1 LVQAGGHGSEAAG
14 PVVRDVV
21 KAYYDKKNKKSDG
34 TVTAENTE
42 NKRRVPGAATPAAT
56 IQPVVRK
63 EPVVATSAPQSEE
76 PR

>member
-1 LVQAGGHGSEAAG
+1 MQAGGHGSEAAG

-34 TVTAENTE
+34 TVTAENIG
-42 NKRRVPGAATPAAT
+42 NKRRVPGTSAPTAT

-63 EPVVATSAPQSEE
+63 EPVVAASQPQSED
-76 PR
+76 PQ